1 MAVEIERK
9 FLVAGDAWRAEV
21 SGARK
26 IRQAY
31 LSKNGKASVRVRVV
45 NESSARLTVK
55 AAPDGKGPA
64 LSRAEFEYAIPVEE
78 ALAMLELRS
87 GRIVEKTRHLVPAQ
101 NGRTWEVDVFGGA
114 HEGLVIAE
122 IELGTADE
130 RIELPEWLGREVTG
144 DPAYSNAVLARES

>member
-9 FLVAGDAWRAEV
+9 FLVAGGAWRAEV

-45 NESSARLTVK
+45 DESSARLTVK

-78 ALAMLELRS
+78 ALRKRGISSRRKMDEPGKWMSSAAPTRGSLLRKSNWAPPMS
-87 GRIVEKTRHLVPAQ
+87 GSNCP
-101 NGRTWEVDVFGGA
+101 NGWDGK
-114 HEGLVIAE
+114 
-122 IELGTADE
+122 
-130 RIELPEWLGREVTG
+130 
-144 DPAYSNAVLARES
+144 